1 MMYILYIMRKAPIVI
16 QQFDNEL
23 DKKFKE
29 YDADIINKVNIL
41 FKVSM
46 KSCSA
51 CKSKTYLDS
60 YDLIKNKY
68 SSSIK
73 FVELDVEKDVRLLG
87 MLDILD
93 NSVPYIKFFSKGKLI
108 DTYRGVNVFK
118 KLDEDIKKNI

>member
-1 MMYILYIMRKAPIVI
+1 MRKAPIVI

-29 YDADIINKVNIL
+29 YDSDITNKMNIL

-46 KSCSA
+46 KTCGA

-60 YDLIKNKY
+60 YEQIKNKY
-68 SSSIK
+68 GSSIK
-73 FVELDVEKDVRLLG
+73 FVELDVEKEMKLLG
-87 MLDILD
+87 MLDILE
-93 NSVPYIKFFSKGKLI
+93 NAVPYIKFFSKGKLI
-108 DTYRGVNVFK
+108 DTYKGVNIFK

>member
-1 MMYILYIMRKAPIVI
+1 MRKAPIVI

-29 YDADIINKVNIL
+29 YDADITNKVNIL

-46 KSCSA
+46 KTCSA

-60 YDLIKNKY
+60 YEQIKKKY

-73 FVELDVEKDVRLLG
+73 FVELDVEKDIKLLA
-87 MLDILD
+87 MLDILE
-93 NSVPYIKFFSKGKLI
+93 NAVPYMKLFSKGKLV
-108 DTYRGVNVFK
+108 DTYKGINIFK
-118 KLDEDIKKNI
+118 KLDDDIKKCQIN

>member
-1 MMYILYIMRKAPIVI
+1 MRKAPIVI

-23 DKKFKE
+23 DTKFKE
-29 YDADIINKVNIL
+29 YDGDIANKINIL
-41 FKVSM
+41 FKISM
-46 KSCSA
+46 KSCGA

-60 YDLIKNKY
+60 YDLIKKKY

-87 MLDILD
+87 MLDILE
-93 NSVPYIKFFSKGKLI
+93 NAVPYIKFFSKGKLI
-108 DTYRGVNVFK
+108 DTYKGVNIFK